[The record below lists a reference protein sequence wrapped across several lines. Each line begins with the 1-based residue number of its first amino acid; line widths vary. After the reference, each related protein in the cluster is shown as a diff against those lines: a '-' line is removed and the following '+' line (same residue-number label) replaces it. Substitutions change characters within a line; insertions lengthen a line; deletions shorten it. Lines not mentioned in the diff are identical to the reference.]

1 MKTIIV
7 FVLVTAG
14 LMAQTPQRGQRGER
28 GAGTPQVPRKLAWVD
43 RAGKVLGT
51 IGEQFASILDPSIS
65 PDGNKV
71 AFRGRE
77 KAGDPDSLWVF
88 EGTTK
93 RRVTTNTGNERH
105 MIWSPKG
112 DRIAYS
118 RQETGQGNVSNLYIR
133 AADGSGTD
141 YSLVVSTGIHKWYP
155 TWSPDARF
163 IVFHINDT
171 TTNARD
177 LWFVNVAD
185 RTTDVLVATP
195 ATEAL
200 PRMSPDGRYVAYQ
213 SDEGNEPNKTDIWVT
228 TFPKSNNK
236 WKVSTNGGTWV
247 KWGRNEIF
255 YWQGNTLMV
264 ARVNPGSTFSAQAPQ
279 KLFTG
284 AEVGMGT
291 GDMTSYN
298 PEYDVSTD
306 GSKIIVVQRVN

>member
-1 MKTIIV
+1 
-7 FVLVTAG
+7 
-14 LMAQTPQRGQRGER
+14 MAQTPQTPPGERGQRGQRGER
-28 GAGTPQVPRKLAWVD
+28 GAGAPQPPRKLAWVD
-43 RAGKVLGT
+43 RSGKVLGT

-71 AFRGRE
+71 AFRGRQNQS
-77 KAGDPDSLWVF
+77 DPDSLWIF

-118 RQETGQGNVSNLYIR
+118 RQEPGQGNVSNLYIR
-133 AADGSGTD
+133 NADGSGTD
-141 YSLVVSTGIHKWYP
+141 YPLVVSTGMHKWYP
-155 TWSPDARF
+155 TWSPDERF
-163 IVFHINDT
+163 IVFHTNNT

-185 RTTDVLVATP
+185 KMTGVLVDTP

-200 PRMSPDGRYVAYQ
+200 PRMSSDGRYVAYQ
-213 SDEGNEPNKTDIWVT
+213 SDESGKTEIWVT
-228 TFPKSNNK
+228 TFPRSNSK
-236 WKVSTNGGTWV
+236 WKVSNNGGTWA

-255 YWQGNTLMV
+255 FWEGNTLMV
-264 ARVNPGSTFSAQAPQ
+264 SRVNPGSTFSVQAPQ

-284 AEVGMGT
+284 ASAGMGP

-306 GSKIIVVQRVN
+306 GSKIIIVQRVN